1 MIAIFGGTF
10 DPVHLG
16 HLNMAQQCVATF
28 ELHSLYF
35 MPCAIPTHKAAPGIS
50 TEHRIAMLKAAIT
63 AYPKFKLDLRELQRS
78 GPSYSLLSLQELR
91 AENPDTPILFLIGMD
106 SFNNLN
112 KWYQWQTITR
122 LCHIVVYQRPG
133 QNCDVQGELKGY
145 KQQAVTK
152 DISLLNE
159 KNAGHLYFLEGEQ
172 LDAASSTIRQAL
184 KKSIKKSELLPDT
197 VSHYIEQHQL
207 YQE

>member
-28 ELHSLYF
+28 KLHSLYF
-35 MPCAIPTHKAAPGIS
+35 MPCAIPAHKAAPGIS

-63 AYPKFKLDLRELQRS
+63 PYAQFKLDLRELQRS

-106 SFNNLN
+106 SFNNFD
-112 KWYQWQTITR
+112 KWYQWQTITS
-122 LCHIVVYQRPG
+122 LCHLVVYQRPG
-133 QNCDVQGELKGY
+133 QICDTQGELKCY
-145 KQQAVTK
+145 QHNAVTT
-152 DISLLNE
+152 DIALLQ
-159 KNAGHLYFLEGEQ
+159 KTKAGHLYFLEGEQ
-172 LDAASSTIRQAL
+172 LDAASSEIRQAL
-184 KKSIKKSELLPDT
+184 KKSTKKSELLPDA
-197 VSHYIEQHQL
+197 VSHYIKQHQL